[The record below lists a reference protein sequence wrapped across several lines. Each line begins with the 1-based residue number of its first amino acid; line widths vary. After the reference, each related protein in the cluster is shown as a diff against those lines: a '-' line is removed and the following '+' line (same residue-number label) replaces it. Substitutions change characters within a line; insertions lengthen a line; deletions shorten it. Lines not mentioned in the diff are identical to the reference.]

1 MATLGDPLM
10 DLGATLG
17 YWIEPA
23 DAKPL
28 HMFGLT
34 ALPGNLNRQQI
45 AERYAQKSGR
55 DISNIVFY
63 YAFGLF
69 KIGVIVQQIYF
80 RYKKGLTK
88 DERFAPLIY
97 VLQACAQTADK
108 AITANRIYDL

>member
-1 MATLGDPLM
+1 MATIGDPLM
-10 DLGATLG
+10 DLGTTLG

-23 DAKPL
+23 DPKPL

-34 ALPGNLNRQQI
+34 TLPGNLNRQQI
-45 AERYAQKSGR
+45 AERYANKSGR
-55 DISNIVFY
+55 EINNVVFY

-88 DERFAPLIY
+88 DERFAPLIH
-97 VLQACAQTADK
+97 VLRACAQTADK
-108 AITANRIYDL
+108 AIAANRIYDL